1 MAATFNSTQ
10 AAMDAA
16 QCRSERLPFSQPAMG
31 MSAAAS
37 TTMKETVVCATVSLL
52 LLVLFA
58 VSQLLTLV
66 LMGLIISLIL
76 ISLTGSVRLED
87 LVGLTVRLAASTVR
101 GD

>member
-10 AAMDAA
+10 TAMNAAP
-16 QCRSERLPFSQPAMG
+16 CCSERLPFSQPAMG
-31 MSAAAS
+31 MSAATS
-37 TTMKETVVCATVSLL
+37 TAMIETVVCATVSLL

-66 LMGLIISLIL
+66 LPGLIIGLIL

-87 LVGLTVRLAASTVR
+87 LVGLTVRLATSTVR

>member
-10 AAMDAA
+10 AAMNAVP
-16 QCRSERLPFSQPAMG
+16 CRSERLPFSQAAMG
-31 MSAAAS
+31 LSAAAS

-66 LMGLIISLIL
+66 LLGLIISLIL
-76 ISLTGSVRLED
+76 IRLTGSVRLED
-87 LVGLTVRLAASTVR
+87 LVGLTVRLATSTVR